1 MNSNSKVFDSPI
13 GWVKSHIRQY
23 VATNGKKGHNWRG
36 LPTLLLTTVGRK
48 SGKLRRTALIYG
60 QDGSDY
66 IVIASNGGAV
76 HHPNWYQN
84 LAKTPTVEVQ
94 VGEVKFTAQAR
105 TAPGAEKSRL
115 WKLMTKIFPQYDA
128 YQTNAS
134 KAGREIPVV
143 ILKQIEKKGKN

>member
-1 MNSNSKVFDSPI
+1 MNSNPKVFDSPI

-66 IVIASNGGAV
+66 LVIASNGGAV
-76 HHPNWYQN
+76 QHPNWYLN
-84 LAKTPTVEVQ
+84 LAKNPAVEVQ
-94 VGEVKFTAQAR
+94 VGSDKFTAQAR
-105 TAPGAEKSRL
+105 TAPGAEKPR
-115 WKLMTKIFPQYDA
+115 MAAAAKIFPNT
-128 YQTNAS
+128 TNIRP
-134 KAGREIPVV
+134 G
-143 ILKQIEKKGKN
+143 Q